1 MKLKA
6 LIFLLMSSSV
16 FAQSFIIPKPV
27 SYEIG
32 KGSFILDRNTSLIFS
47 GSNSTAES
55 MVNLFEVFLKEK
67 GISIQKD
74 LFSEKII
81 KITLL
86 QQSEA
91 RISSNDEGY
100 KLDESYNLD
109 INKDQIDITCSTTG
123 GLHNAL
129 QSLRQIVET
138 KIMGGNG
145 QKTAI
150 LEACSIRDKPRFGWR
165 GLMLDVSRNFF
176 TVAEVK
182 AYIDLMALYKFN
194 VLHWH
199 LTDDEGWRLE
209 IKSLPKLTEVGAWR
223 VERNGRFGDG
233 RAFPKPGEKASNG
246 GFYTHEQVRDIVQYA
261 LNRNVQILPEIDIPG
276 HSMAALA
283 AYPELSTKKEPHFVN
298 PGSKFSE
305 WYGNGTFKMLIENT
319 VNPADENVYTF
330 VDKVMTE
337 VASLFPF
344 EYIHMGGDESYH
356 GYWDADKK
364 VKAFMKTNGIK
375 DTHGL
380 QSYFVSRVSK
390 IVNAKKKKLI
400 GWDEILE
407 GGLVEGA
414 AVMSWR
420 GVKGGI
426 EAAKKGHS
434 VVMSPTTHAYIDYI
448 QGDPSVENTIYA
460 SLNLSKTYSFEPVP
474 EGVDAKY
481 ILGTQGN
488 LWTEV
493 IPSLPYAFYMT
504 YPRAFAIAE
513 NGWVGANQKNYPEFL
528 NRVENH
534 IERFETKGISVAKTI
549 FEPEVSVKKEN
560 GKTMISLSN
569 DVKNAEIYFSVD
581 NTYPVNFSKKYAGP
595 FEKPEGNYN
604 LRTQVFRNGKALGR
618 ELIIPAADLEK
629 RAK

>member
-1 MKLKA
+1 MKH
-6 LIFLLMSSSV
+6 LIGLILLLSLNLS
-16 FAQSFIIPKPV
+16 AQSLIIPQPV
-27 SYEIG
+27 SHEI
-32 KGSFILDRNTSLIFS
+32 KTELFVLDSHTSLLYTPVGGMSDNMVGLFESYLKDSGIKIQNNKIS
-47 GSNSTAES
+47 TNSIKISVIPGSNSTQD
-55 MVNLFEVFLKEK
+55 K
-67 GISIQKD
+67 
-74 LFSEKII
+74 
-81 KITLL
+81 
-86 QQSEA
+86 
-91 RISSNDEGY
+91 EGY
-100 KLDESYNLD
+100 KLEITPS
-109 INKDQIDITCSTTG
+109 QISLTANASG
-123 GLHNAL
+123 GLHNGLQTLKQLIETNLKGPATDKMAL
-129 QSLRQIVET
+129 INT
-138 KIMGGNG
+138 
-145 QKTAI
+145 
-150 LEACSIRDKPRFGWR
+150 CSITDYPRFGWR

-176 TVAEVK
+176 TVNEVK

-199 LTDDEGWRLE
+199 LTDDEGWRIE

-233 RAFPKPGEKASNG
+233 RPFPKPGEKATKG
-246 GFYTHEQVRDIVQYA
+246 GFYTQDQIRDIVQYA
-261 LNRNVQILPEIDIPG
+261 LARNIQILPEVDIPG

-298 PGSKFSE
+298 PGSKFAE

-319 VNPADENVYTF
+319 LNPVDENVYTF
-330 VDKVMTE
+330 IDKVMTE
-337 VASLFPF
+337 VAALFPF

-364 VKAFMKTNGIK
+364 VRAFMKANNIK
-375 DTHGL
+375 DSHGM
-380 QSYFVSRVSK
+380 QAYFVSRVSK
-390 IVNAKKKKLI
+390 IVNAKQKKLI

-434 VVMSPTTHAYIDYI
+434 VVMSPTTHAYLDYM
-448 QGDPSVENTIYA
+448 QGDAAVENTIYA
-460 SLNLSKTYSFEPVP
+460 NLSLAKTYSFEPVP
-474 EGVDAKY
+474 EGIDPKY

-488 LWTEV
+488 LWAEV
-493 IPSLPYAFYMT
+493 IPTLPFAFYMT

-513 NGWVGANQKNYPEFL
+513 NAWSPAAAKNYPNFI

-534 IERFETKGISVAKTI
+534 IQRFESKGISVAKTI
-549 FEPEVSVKKEN
+549 YEPEISIKKDGE
-560 GKTMISLSN
+560 KFIISLKN
-569 DVKNAEIYFSVD
+569 DAPNTDIYYSTD
-581 NTYPVNFSKKYAGP
+581 NTYPVNFSTKYTVP
-595 FEKPEGNYN
+595 FEKPAGNFS
-604 LRTQVFRNGKALGR
+604 LRAQVFRDGKALGR